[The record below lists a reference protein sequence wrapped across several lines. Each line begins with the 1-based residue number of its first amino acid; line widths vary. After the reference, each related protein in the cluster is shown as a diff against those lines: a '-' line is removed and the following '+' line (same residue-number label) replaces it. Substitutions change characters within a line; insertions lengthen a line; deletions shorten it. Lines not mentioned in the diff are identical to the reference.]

1 MNILELFSGSRSIG
15 KVGTD
20 RGHTV
25 FSSDFTDFPNTDY
38 VVDILEF
45 DVNKVPFVPD
55 VIWASPPCESFS
67 VASIGRHWV
76 KGEVFTPKTE
86 NAKKG
91 LKILHKTMEIIE
103 YYLTQN
109 PNLIWYV
116 ENPRGKMRKSPH
128 WAKIQ
133 HSLNTVTYCQY
144 GDDRMKPT
152 DIWNNNDSWIS
163 RKMCKNGM
171 PCHTSAPRGSSTG
184 TQGRSSYYDRSK
196 IPTEL
201 CEEVI
206 ISTENK
212 LKELKPY
219 TVEYWFIAYWGAD
232 DMGYDYEHI
241 DVTAKNDNEAIEIAK
256 RLSRSY
262 SKNFKIVRN

>member
-1 MNILELFSGSRSIG
+1 MESIKNQTQMAQMNILELFSGSRSIG
-15 KVGTD
+15 NVGTD
-20 RGHTV
+20 RGHNV

-86 NAKKG
+86 NAQLGIK
-91 LKILHKTMEIIE
+91 LLMKTMEIIE
-103 YYLTQN
+103 HFQSIN
-109 PNLIWYV
+109 RDLIWYV

-128 WAKIQ
+128 WANVEHK
-133 HSLNTVTYCQY
+133 LNGVTYCQY

-152 DIWNNNDSWIS
+152 DIWNNNPMWVS
-163 RKMCKNGM
+163 RPMCKNGM

-196 IPTEL
+196 IPSEL

-206 ISTENK
+206 KASETMYNRIY
-212 LKELKPY
+212 L
-219 TVEYWFIAYWGAD
+219 
-232 DMGYDYEHI
+232 YDI
-241 DVTAKNDNEAIEIAK
+241 
-256 RLSRSY
+256 
-262 SKNFKIVRN
+262 F